1 MNKILII
8 IGISIVAWV
17 SLVSCKEQ
25 ENSEKRTVIPV
36 RLDYDG
42 RNANEAML
50 KMWEA
55 FDAKDREAMKELFS
69 AEAINEIEECDS
81 KIDSLFEFIQGEI
94 VECRKYLL
102 TSSKSRSA
110 GKTQYE
116 IEGGYIMTTTEETY
130 LFKFSLVTR
139 DDLNEE
145 NTGVYRIDILTK
157 ELSESDKDWGGNVPD
172 ICIYTK
178 EEEQL
183 TMILQMAHCFR

>member
-116 IEGGYIMTTTEETY
+116 IEGRYIMTTTEETY

-157 ELSESDKDWGGNVPD
+157 ELSESDKDWGGNVPN

-178 EEEQL
+178 EEE
-183 TMILQMAHCFR
+183 